1 MKLLILF
8 YSYSGNTRRIAK
20 LVQQETG
27 GDLCEIETATPYTG
41 SYNDVVDQGQWEVN
55 SGFTPKLKPI
65 SADLKNYDTV
75 ILGTPVWWYTY
86 APAMRTLLQS
96 SDCSGK
102 VIYPFATNGGW
113 LGAIGLTGAPAYIVA
128 ILISVAAGIIFGGL
142 NGLMVTAGKI
152 PPFIATLGAMKIL
165 RSVTQ
170 QFMQSS
176 SPKVPTGFQQIARV
190 KVGGQMFM
198 PILYWLLIALVL
210 YIVSKK
216 TVFGRHVFAVG
227 SNEKTSRLSGINVNR
242 VKLGVYALMGAVVA
256 IAAVLQVSRI
266 GAMDPANAG
275 SGYELDSIAA
285 VIVGGTSMSGGK
297 GSVVGTVF
305 GMLIIAV
312 MNNLLNLLGVPPF
325 LREAFKGAI
334 IIAAVL
340 LQRKSSDN

>member
-1 MKLLILF
+1 
-8 YSYSGNTRRIAK
+8 
-20 LVQQETG
+20 
-27 GDLCEIETATPYTG
+27 
-41 SYNDVVDQGQWEVN
+41 
-55 SGFTPKLKPI
+55 
-65 SADLKNYDTV
+65 
-75 ILGTPVWWYTY
+75 
-86 APAMRTLLQS
+86 
-96 SDCSGK
+96 
-102 VIYPFATNGGW
+102 
-113 LGAIGLTGAPAYIVA
+113 
-128 ILISVAAGIIFGGL
+128 
-142 NGLMVTAGKI
+142 MVTAGKI

-198 PILYWLLIALVL
+198 PIFYWLLVALVL

-340 LQRKSSDN
+340 LQRKSSEN

>member
-1 MKLLILF
+1 
-8 YSYSGNTRRIAK
+8 
-20 LVQQETG
+20 
-27 GDLCEIETATPYTG
+27 
-41 SYNDVVDQGQWEVN
+41 
-55 SGFTPKLKPI
+55 
-65 SADLKNYDTV
+65 
-75 ILGTPVWWYTY
+75 
-86 APAMRTLLQS
+86 
-96 SDCSGK
+96 
-102 VIYPFATNGGW
+102 
-113 LGAIGLTGAPAYIVA
+113 
-128 ILISVAAGIIFGGL
+128 
-142 NGLMVTAGKI
+142 MVTAGKI

-198 PILYWLLIALVL
+198 PIFYWLLIALVL

>member
-1 MKLLILF
+1 MNEKTNKKGFGAWFRDNWKNNALFSTGIALI
-8 YSYSGNTRRIAK
+8 
-20 LVQQETG
+20 VM
-27 GDLCEIETATPYTG
+27 
-41 SYNDVVDQGQWEVN
+41 
-55 SGFTPKLKPI
+55 
-65 SADLKNYDTV
+65 V
-75 ILGTPVWWYTY
+75 ILQTLALGFNY
-86 APAMRTLLQS
+86 ASFGEWFGAWINNWMNILRNNSSVGIIALGMTFVIISGGIDLAVGSTLVAVGAITMTLI
-96 SDCSGK
+96 D
-102 VIYPFATNGGW
+102 AANGGW

-128 ILISVAAGIIFGGL
+128 ILISI
-142 NGLMVTAGKI
+142 
-152 PPFIATLGAMKIL
+152 
-165 RSVTQ
+165 
-170 QFMQSS
+170 MQSS

>member
-1 MKLLILF
+1 MNEKTNKKGFGAWFRDNWKNNALFSTGIALI
-8 YSYSGNTRRIAK
+8 
-20 LVQQETG
+20 VM
-27 GDLCEIETATPYTG
+27 
-41 SYNDVVDQGQWEVN
+41 
-55 SGFTPKLKPI
+55 
-65 SADLKNYDTV
+65 V
-75 ILGTPVWWYTY
+75 ILQTLALGFNY
-86 APAMRTLLQS
+86 ASFGEWFGAWINNWMNILRNNSSVGIIALGMTFVIISGGIDLAVGSTLAAVGAITMTLIDAAS
-96 SDCSGK
+96 
-102 VIYPFATNGGW
+102 GGW

-216 TVFGRHVFAVG
+216 TVFGCHVFAVG

>member
-1 MKLLILF
+1 MNEKTNKKGFGAWFRDNWKNNALFSTGIALIVMVILQTLALGF
-8 YSYSGNTRRIAK
+8 NYASFGEWFGAWINNWMNILRNNSSVGIIA
-20 LVQQETG
+20 LGMTFVIITG
-27 GDLCEIETATPYTG
+27 GIDLSVG
-41 SYNDVVDQGQWEVN
+41 
-55 SGFTPKLKPI
+55 
-65 SADLKNYDTV
+65 
-75 ILGTPVWWYTY
+75 
-86 APAMRTLLQS
+86 
-96 SDCSGK
+96 
-102 VIYPFATNGGW
+102 
-113 LGAIGLTGAPAYIVA
+113 GAIGLTGAPAYIVA
-128 ILISVAAGIIFGGL
+128 ILISVVAGIIFGGL